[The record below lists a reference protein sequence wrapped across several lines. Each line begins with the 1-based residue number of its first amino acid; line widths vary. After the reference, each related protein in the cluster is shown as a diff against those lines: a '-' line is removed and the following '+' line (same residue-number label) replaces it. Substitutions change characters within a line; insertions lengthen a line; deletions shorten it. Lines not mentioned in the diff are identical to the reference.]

1 MKLFLKVAL
10 FTLVVPGSIAVL
22 IPLLIKWD
30 RPVTGGAT
38 LWLGVF
44 LLTLGTV
51 LYLRCVWDFA
61 VSGGGTPAPIDAP
74 KRLVT
79 NGVYRYSRNPIYV
92 AVLIAIAG
100 WASLFQAPVLLIY
113 GVVLFALYSFFIQRH
128 EEPHL
133 AREYGDEYTAYIATT
148 ARWLP
153 RLRQKERP

>member
-1 MKLFLKVAL
+1 MKLFLKVSL

-22 IPLLIKWD
+22 VPLLIKWD
-30 RPVTGGAT
+30 RPVANGPT
-38 LWLGVF
+38 LWLGAG
-44 LLTLGTV
+44 LLSLGTL
-51 LYLRCVWDFA
+51 LYLRSVWDFA

-100 WASLFQAPVLLIY
+100 WASLFQAPILLAY
-113 GVVLFALYSFFIQRH
+113 GVVLFALYSFFVQRH

-133 AREYGDEYTAYIATT
+133 AREFGDQYAAYTATT
-148 ARWLP
+148 PRWLP
-153 RLRQKERP
+153 RPRRKDRP

>member
-1 MKLFLKVAL
+1 MKLFLKVSL
-10 FTLVVPGSIAVL
+10 FTLVVPGTIAVL
-22 IPLLIKWD
+22 VPLLIKWD
-30 RPVTGGAT
+30 RPVAEGPTF
-38 LWLGVF
+38 WLGVC
-44 LLTLGTV
+44 LLAIGTL

-92 AVLIAIAG
+92 AVLIAVTG

-113 GVVLFALYSFFIQRH
+113 GVALFALYAVIIQRH

-133 AREYGDEYTAYIATT
+133 AREFGEEFTAYKASTG
-148 ARWLP
+148 RWLP
-153 RLRQKERP
+153 RLRRRERP

>member
-22 IPLLIKWD
+22 VPLLIKWD
-30 RPVTGGAT
+30 RPVAGGAT

-44 LLTLGTV
+44 LLALGTL

-100 WASLFQAPVLLIY
+100 WACLFQALALVVY
-113 GVVLFALYSFFIQRH
+113 GIVLFALYSFFVQRH

-133 AREYGDEYTAYIATT
+133 IRQYDGEYAAYTATT
-148 ARWLP
+148 GRWLP
-153 RLRQKERP
+153 RLRRRDRP

>member
-1 MKLFLKVAL
+1 MKLFLKVSL
-10 FTLVVPGSIAVL
+10 FTLVVPGTIAVL
-22 IPLLIKWD
+22 VPLLIKWD
-30 RPVTGGAT
+30 RSVAGGVT
-38 LWLGVF
+38 LWLGVG
-44 LLTLGTV
+44 LLALGTV

-100 WASLFQAPVLLIY
+100 WASLFQALVLLAY
-113 GVVLFALYSFFIQRH
+113 GVALFALYSFFVQRY

-133 AREYGDEYTAYIATT
+133 AREFGNEYEAYLADTG
-148 ARWLP
+148 RWLP
-153 RLRQKERP
+153 RLRRKSRP

>member
-30 RPVTGGAT
+30 RPVANGPM
-38 LWLGVF
+38 LWLGAG
-44 LLTLGTV
+44 LLALATL
-51 LYLRCVWDFA
+51 LYLRSVWDFA

-100 WASLFQAPVLLIY
+100 WASLFQAPVLLAY
-113 GVVLFALYSFFIQRH
+113 GVVLFALYSFFVQRH

-133 AREYGDEYTAYIATT
+133 TREFGDEYATYAATT
-148 ARWLP
+148 PRWLP
-153 RLRQKERP
+153 HPRRKDRP